1 MSCNLPIEKGVREAA
16 DCKCYNAVMK
26 AYSGMVSV
34 GESDQVARDVAITV
48 YSYHH
53 PEDTKANQA
62 LTVDRWVHEGHL
74 H

>member
-1 MSCNLPIEKGVREAA
+1 MSCNIPVEKGVRKAA

-26 AYSGMVSV
+26 AYSGIIEA
-34 GESDQVARDVAITV
+34 GEPEQIAREVAITV

-53 PEDTKANQA
+53 PEDSKVNQT
-62 LTVDRWVHEGHL
+62 LTVDRWVNEGHL